1 MASKAAASKRKAPEE
16 TVYLWTGTDRRG
28 NKVKGEL
35 RGLNPAAIKAEI
47 RRQGIIPANVK
58 KKPKSFSFGDNI
70 TPKDIA
76 QFTRQLHTM
85 LRSGVPIVQAV
96 DMVAMSSK
104 KEKLKKLLTDVR
116 DDISGGT
123 SLSNALRKHPL
134 YFSALYSNLVEAG
147 EEAGI
152 LEDILS
158 RLASYLERMESIK
171 SKVKKAMIYP
181 ISVFMVAIGVT
192 MFLLIYVI
200 PTFEE
205 VFANFGAELPAF
217 TQMVLGLS
225 AIVQSWWWLII
236 GGAVLPVIAII
247 QSRKRSANARRLF
260 DRILLKIPLFGQL
273 ARLSATSRFARTL
286 STMFNSG
293 VPLVEALESVAG
305 ATGNVVYEEAT
316 LEMREAVSIG
326 QQLNFS
332 MRQSTIFEYMVIQMV
347 AIGEEAGSLGDMLQ
361 KVAEYYEEELD
372 SMIDALMTLI
382 EPLIIVV
389 LGTLIGGLIVAMYLP
404 IFQLAMTV

>member
-16 TVYLWTGTDRRG
+16 IVYLWAGTDRRG

-47 RRQGIIPANVK
+47 RRQGIIPTNVK
-58 KKPKSFSFGDNI
+58 KKPKSFSFGDSI

-104 KEKLKKLLTDVR
+104 KEKLKKMLTDIR

-181 ISVFMVAIGVT
+181 ISVFVVAIGVT

-225 AIVQSWWWLII
+225 AIVQSWWWLMI
-236 GGAVLPVIAII
+236 GGAVLPVILII
-247 QSRKRSANARRLF
+247 QARKRSANARRLF

-332 MRQSTIFEYMVIQMV
+332 MRQSNIFEYMVIQMV

-372 SMIDALMTLI
+372 SMIAALMTLI

>member
-225 AIVQSWWWLII
+225 AIVQFWWWLII

-247 QSRKRSANARRLF
+247 QARKRSANARRLF

>member
-247 QSRKRSANARRLF
+247 QARKRSANARRLF

>member
-16 TVYLWTGTDRRG
+16 IVYLWAGTDRRG

-47 RRQGIIPANVK
+47 RRQGIIPTNVK

-70 TPKDIA
+70 TPKDIS

-104 KEKLKKLLTDVR
+104 KEKLKKMLMDIR

-181 ISVFMVAIGVT
+181 ISVFTVAIGVT

-236 GGAVLPVIAII
+236 GGAALPVILII
-247 QSRKRSANARRLF
+247 QARKRSANARRLF

-332 MRQSTIFEYMVIQMV
+332 MRQSNIFEYMVIQMV